1 MRSAA
6 VLQQLP
12 PKKVF
17 YFKFW
22 FFFSIQ
28 EEIAAF
34 EVAGS
39 FVLKQLIELSAYFDM
54 VDEVSLL
61 NLAFMGQER

>member
-1 MRSAA
+1 M
-6 VLQQLP
+6 LQLLP
-12 PKKVF
+12 KNHF
-17 YFKFW
+17 RLQILLFC
-22 FFFSIQ
+22 SIQ

-61 NLAFMGQER
+61 FNLAFMGQER